1 MSKVEG
7 WRLSP
12 KDSNRLLFFER
23 NFSIIPQ
30 HQRKGRCL
38 SFQDHPTG
46 PPHAQL
52 LRTTTAVLRRTPM
65 RVNKRSI
72 QVMATLAIFITILF
86 ATSTWAAAE
95 DTVLHSFSNNGTDG
109 IVPDGGVIFDA
120 AGNLY
125 GTTWAGGTYRAG
137 TVYELTPAAG
147 GGWTEQVL
155 HSFGN
160 GADGAFSAAGLI
172 FDTAG
177 NLYGTTA
184 GGGTYSNG
192 TVFELTP
199 AAGGTWTEQVVYS
212 FANNGTDGTVPKAGV
227 IFDAAGN
234 LYGTTS
240 QGGTYTLGA
249 LFELTPAAGGTWT
262 EQVLHSFG
270 NGTDGANLYA
280 KLIFD
285 GAGNLYGTTYQGGS
299 YGGGTVFRFNAQGEV
314 LL

>member
-125 GTTWAGGTYRAG
+125 GTTAGGGTYSKG
-137 TVYELTPAAG
+137 TVFELTPTAG
-147 GGWTEQVL
+147 GGWTEKVL
-155 HSFGN
+155 YSFNGN
-160 GADGAFSAAGLI
+160 GTDGYAPYSGLV
-172 FDTAG
+172 FDAAG
-177 NLYGTTA
+177 NLYGTTEV
-184 GGGTYSNG
+184 GGTFNYG
-192 TVFELTP
+192 AVFELTP

-280 KLIFD
+280 
-285 GAGNLYGTTYQGGS
+285 
-299 YGGGTVFRFNAQGEV
+299 
-314 LL
+314 